1 VSRKSLHEVK
11 FPGVPAMDATTL
23 LKRDHEAVRELF
35 RAFDEAGSD
44 TEARRSLYRHIR
56 QELQTHSRV
65 EEHVFYPA
73 VMRLRAEPAREA
85 VRDALEDHHV
95 VDGLL
100 AELDQLEPED
110 ARYGEKMRTLQQSV
124 ERHITSE
131 EDALFA
137 QARIHLTDER
147 LERLGRDMAVLR
159 ESLGES
165 LVSGPDAARVVVRA

>member
-1 VSRKSLHEVK
+1 
-11 FPGVPAMDATTL
+11 MDATML
-23 LKRDHEAVRELF
+23 LKRDHQTVRELF
-35 RAFDEAGSD
+35 RAFDEAGTD
-44 TEARRSLYRHIR
+44 LDARRSLFRHIR

-85 VRDALEDHHV
+85 VRDALEDHHI

-124 ERHITSE
+124 ERHIASE

-159 ESLGES
+159 ESLGGEPA
-165 LVSGPDAARVVVRA
+165 LSGSDARVGVRA